1 MNLKWTEL
9 GSKIWATITH
19 DHELKI
25 SKNMS
30 QIHELNWTELKW
42 SPISFIFSHLC
53 RGPTVCIQNCGIGG
67 TVVSRYLDM
76 ILCWLMND
84 LGGSILLTR
93 LIFRLGSAIDL
104 ISIHDMA
111 VECSKKCSLCAY
123 AVLPT
128 SSSVSPPSS
137 RRVFVAQM

>member
-1 MNLKWTEL
+1 
-9 GSKIWATITH
+9 
-19 DHELKI
+19 
-25 SKNMS
+25 
-30 QIHELNWTELKW
+30 
-42 SPISFIFSHLC
+42 
-53 RGPTVCIQNCGIGG
+53 
-67 TVVSRYLDM
+67 
-76 ILCWLMND
+76 MND

-104 ISIHDMA
+104 ISIHNMA
-111 VECSKKCSLCAY
+111 VEFSKKCSLCAY